1 VPNSSTEAA
10 SYPNIP
16 STEPSWK
23 LIARSDYIL
32 TGTLKLPTEEIQEMA
47 SYSTS
52 WYFQISVDVQT
63 TYKGNPTQDS
73 FSFKAYF
80 DAEKAGDILRLLDRR
95 KDQVCILFVI
105 ERDAR
110 YTRGHYLTNGLGEES
125 LRIAEPN
132 FIEDVKNEIRHQ
144 QSILAEFEKSFKAEM
159 MPHFKQVKKLISQ
172 MIDAE
177 TEHSAFRDLE
187 KLGHDAVPAMILL
200 MRDFRPLPIT
210 DIALKNPPDHWDGF
224 RHHSP
229 KTVVDAL
236 AAILNQ
242 ITGESFG
249 FIYSGGSERE
259 RQRTVDGWRIYLHY
273 LMQTSE
279 RSIQ

>member
-1 VPNSSTEAA
+1 MNINSRIICIVIFLFLFVPNSSTEAA

-132 FIEDVKNEIRHQ
+132 FIKDVKNEIRHQ

-177 TEHSAFRDLE
+177 TVVNDNYTSP
-187 KLGHDAVPAMILL
+187 PATIT
-200 MRDFRPLPIT
+200 LPYCLVAT
-210 DIALKNPPDHWDGF
+210 DG
-224 RHHSP
+224 
-229 KTVVDAL
+229 
-236 AAILNQ
+236 
-242 ITGESFG
+242 
-249 FIYSGGSERE
+249 
-259 RQRTVDGWRIYLHY
+259 
-273 LMQTSE
+273 
-279 RSIQ
+279 